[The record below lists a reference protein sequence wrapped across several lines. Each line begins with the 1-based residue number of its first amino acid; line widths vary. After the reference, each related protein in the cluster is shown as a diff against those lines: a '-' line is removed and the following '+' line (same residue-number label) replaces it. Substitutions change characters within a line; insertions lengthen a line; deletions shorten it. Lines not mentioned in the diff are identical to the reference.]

1 MGSIT
6 DRGFQDYFIVCVAKL
21 RAPLELNLDRL
32 TSNTLLL
39 RRQGPRPAR

>member
-1 MGSIT
+1 MGSII

-21 RAPLELNLDRL
+21 RALLELNLDRL